1 LKRPTSSGGK
11 GTRAFIA
18 KVQKNPSRGCE
29 TDTSMSLPVKCST
42 VESEFFFLNDM
53 PTWTVFAKHPFY
65 SLIRKK
71 ISSYVERQNVEI
83 VNMKLKLTAFMY
95 KKAGKTTPPSFLAK
109 RRGERATSVVGC

>member
-1 LKRPTSSGGK
+1 VYFQWVEKQKDLRPPSAWVGGCLKRPTSSGGK

-65 SLIRKK
+65 SLI
-71 ISSYVERQNVEI
+71 
-83 VNMKLKLTAFMY
+83 
-95 KKAGKTTPPSFLAK
+95 
-109 RRGERATSVVGC
+109 